1 MKFRL
6 LSVILLTA
14 LTGSIGTEANAQRGL
29 STSPSADRPA
39 SSSDPVVAQRDQ
51 PSLDPG
57 EIFRDCEA
65 CPELVVVPPGDFTM
79 GSNDTPYEKPE
90 HPIVIKR
97 AFAIGRREVTFA
109 EWDQC
114 ADAGVCKHRPD
125 DHGWGRG
132 DRPVINVAWDD
143 AKLFVAWLAQK
154 TGQKYRLPSEAEWE
168 YAARAGTKT
177 PFWWGRDAGTGH
189 AQCDNCGSPTTKQ
202 VAVTGSYRPNGFGL
216 YDTAGNAAEWVED
229 CWNENYRNAPRD
241 GAAWISGDCRLR
253 VLRGGNFLSK
263 ATEIRSAARF
273 RYDVDVRYY
282 ANGFRVMRDLQ

>member
-1 MKFRL
+1 MKFHL

-14 LTGSIGTEANAQRGL
+14 LTGSLSTEANAQRGL
-29 STSPSADRPA
+29 TNSPSADRPA
-39 SSSDPVVAQRDQ
+39 SADAVVAQRDQ
-51 PSLDPG
+51 PPSLDPG

-90 HPIVIKR
+90 HAITIR
-97 AFAIGRREVTFA
+97 RSFAIGRREVTFA

-132 DRPVINVAWDD
+132 DRPAINISWDD
-143 AKLFVAWLAQK
+143 AKLFVAWLSQK

-177 PFWWGRDAGTGH
+177 PFWWGREAGTGH
-189 AQCDNCGSPTTKQ
+189 AQCDTCGSPTTKQ

-229 CWNENYRNAPRD
+229 CWNDNYRNAPRD
-241 GAAWISGDCRLR
+241 GAAWTSGDCRLR
-253 VLRGGNFLSK
+253 VFRGGNFLSK
-263 ATEIRSAARF
+263 ATEVRSASRF

>member
-1 MKFRL
+1 M
-6 LSVILLTA
+6 
-14 LTGSIGTEANAQRGL
+14 
-29 STSPSADRPA
+29 
-39 SSSDPVVAQRDQ
+39 
-51 PSLDPG
+51 
-57 EIFRDCEA
+57 
-65 CPELVVVPPGDFTM
+65 VVPPGDFTM

-90 HPIVIKR
+90 HTIVIR
-97 AFAIGRREVTFA
+97 RSFAIGRREVTFA

-132 DRPVINVAWDD
+132 DRPAINISWDD
-143 AKLFVAWLAQK
+143 AKLFVAWLSQK

-177 PFWWGRDAGTGH
+177 PFWWGREAGTGH
-189 AQCDNCGSPTTKQ
+189 AQCDTCGSQTTKQ

-229 CWNENYRNAPRD
+229 CWNDNYRNAPKD
-241 GAAWISGDCRLR
+241 GAAWTSGDCRLR

-263 ATEIRSAARF
+263 ATEVRSASRF

>member
-6 LSVILLTA
+6 LSVIFLTA
-14 LTGSIGTEANAQRGL
+14 LVQFIGTGADAQRGL
-29 STSPSADRPA
+29 STNPSAEP
-39 SSSDPVVAQRDQ
+39 SSSQPNSVVAQRDTT
-51 PSLDPG
+51 PEPG
-57 EIFRDCEA
+57 ETFRDCPD
-65 CPELVVVPPGDFTM
+65 CPELVVVPSGDFVM
-79 GSNDTPYEKPE
+79 GSGDTPYEKPE
-90 HPIVIKR
+90 RAITIKR
-97 AFAIGRREVTFA
+97 PFAIGRREVTFA

-132 DRPVINVAWDD
+132 DRPVINVSWDD
-143 AKLFVAWLAQK
+143 TKLFIAWMAQK

-177 PFWWGRDAGTGH
+177 PFWWGRDINIAR
-189 AQCDNCGSPTTKQ
+189 AQCDACSSPTPKQ
-202 VAVTGSYRPNGFGL
+202 IVATGSFRPNGFGL

-229 CWNENYRNAPRD
+229 CWNDSYKNAPKD
-241 GAAWISGDCRLR
+241 SSAWTTGDCRLR

-263 ATEIRSAARF
+263 AAEVRSAARF

-282 ANGFRVMRDLQ
+282 ANGFRILRDLP

>member
-65 CPELVVVPPGDFTM
+65 CPELVVVPPGDFAM

-143 AKLFVAWLAQK
+143 AKLFVAWLSQK
-154 TGQKYRLPSEAEWE
+154 SGQKYRLPSEAEWE

-189 AQCDNCGSPTTKQ
+189 AQCENCGSPTTKQ

-229 CWNENYRNAPRD
+229 CWNENYRNAPKD
-241 GAAWISGDCRLR
+241 GTAWTSGDCRLR

>member
-1 MKFRL
+1 MKFHL

-14 LTGSIGTEANAQRGL
+14 LTGSLSTEANAQRGL
-29 STSPSADRPA
+29 TNSPSADRPA
-39 SSSDPVVAQRDQ
+39 SADAVVAQRDQ
-51 PSLDPG
+51 PPSLDPG

-90 HPIVIKR
+90 HAITIR
-97 AFAIGRREVTFA
+97 RSFAIGRREVTFA

-114 ADAGVCKHRPD
+114 ADAGICKHRPD

-132 DRPVINVAWDD
+132 DRPAINISWDD
-143 AKLFVAWLAQK
+143 AKLFVAWLSQK

-177 PFWWGRDAGTGH
+177 PFWWGREAGTGH
-189 AQCDNCGSPTTKQ
+189 AQCDTCGSQTTKQ

-229 CWNENYRNAPRD
+229 CWNDNYRNAPRD
-241 GAAWISGDCRLR
+241 GAAWTSGDCRLR

-263 ATEIRSAARF
+263 ATEVRSASRF

>member
-1 MKFRL
+1 
-6 LSVILLTA
+6 LLTA
-14 LTGSIGTEANAQRGL
+14 LTGSLSTEANAQRGL
-29 STSPSADRPA
+29 TNSPSADRPA
-39 SSSDPVVAQRDQ
+39 SADAVVAQRDQ
-51 PSLDPG
+51 PPSLDPG

-90 HPIVIKR
+90 HAITIR
-97 AFAIGRREVTFA
+97 RSFAIGRREVTFA

-114 ADAGVCKHRPD
+114 ADAGICKHRPD

-132 DRPVINVAWDD
+132 DRPAINISWDD
-143 AKLFVAWLAQK
+143 AKLFVAWLSQK

-177 PFWWGRDAGTGH
+177 PFWWGREAGTGH
-189 AQCDNCGSPTTKQ
+189 AQCDTCGSQTTKQ

-229 CWNENYRNAPRD
+229 CWNDNYRNAPRD
-241 GAAWISGDCRLR
+241 GAAWTSGDCRLR

-263 ATEIRSAARF
+263 ATEVRSASRF